1 MRKRDFWKVPIT
13 IGWLMGLSI
22 ANIFCGSRPSP
33 EKLERKKRHQ
43 SSDSPEP
50 LPTRRRALTPPLE
63 SLGTTSSQQQSLLL
77 TKLPPDVRYL
87 IYQHI
92 LRASDHAYLHVAST
106 HQRVCSFPCYE
117 SHSYGLHGWQH
128 ICWWDAA
135 TDGTTM
141 PRAPI
146 SGPCKDVVSGLL
158 CSCKQV
164 YDYCLSSA

>member
-1 MRKRDFWKVPIT
+1 MRKRDIWKVPIA

-43 SSDSPEP
+43 RSDSPEP
-50 LPTRRRALTPPLE
+50 LPARRRALTLLLG
-63 SLGTTSSQQQSLLL
+63 SLDTASSQQLSLFF

-87 IYQHI
+87 IYQHV
-92 LRASDHAYLHVAST
+92 LRASGRAYLHVAST
-106 HQRVCSFPCYE
+106 HRRVCSFPCYE
-117 SHSYGLHGWQH
+117 SRDLHGWQY
-128 ICWWDAA
+128 ICWWNAA

-146 SGPCKDVVSGLL
+146 NGLREDVVSGLL
-158 CSCKQV
+158 CSCRRV
-164 YDYCLSSA
+164 YDCY